1 MGGIAEQLGYIMEHK
16 DLFQALSADGF
27 RDDIFDK
34 IRDRAIAQA
43 RESYPV
49 FEGAS
54 QENAYEDMSTYTIC
68 GAVGLV
74 REWFLS
80 GMKQDIDSFAA
91 FLAKRIVE
99 ALNEL

>member
-1 MGGIAEQLGYIMEHK
+1 
-16 DLFQALSADGF
+16 
-27 RDDIFDK
+27 
-34 IRDRAIAQA
+34 
-43 RESYPV
+43 
-49 FEGAS
+49 
-54 QENAYEDMSTYTIC
+54 MSTYTIC